1 MNFKY
6 LFAACLFFLSLTSVS
21 SIKMKLK
28 THSKKDNQNAQQN
41 EVQYDDLPNF
51 AKQAQN
57 QNQNQ
62 YQEYE

>member
-6 LFAACLFFLSLTSVS
+6 FFLTCLFFLSLS
-21 SIKMKLK
+21 SISSFKMKLK
-28 THSKKDNQNAQQN
+28 AHLKKDNQNIQQN

-51 AKQAQN
+51 AKQAQK

>member
-6 LFAACLFFLSLTSVS
+6 FFLTCLFFLSLSSIS
-21 SIKMKLK
+21 SIKMKLLAK
-28 THSKKDNQNAQQN
+28 SKKDNQNVQQN

-51 AKQAQN
+51 VKQAQN